1 MRGGSRKRSHWVKDR
16 VEQAYRVWRGG
27 GLAGIS
33 PFMLGW
39 TLGMLTGYSANLVR
53 ARSHAD
59 TGKAGLDRRVREKI
73 SWG

>member
-1 MRGGSRKRSHWVKDR
+1 MWGGSRKRSHWVKDR
-16 VEQAYRVWRGG
+16 VEQAYRVWRG

-53 ARSHAD
+53 AGSHAD
-59 TGKAGLDRRVREKI
+59 AGKAGLDGRVREKI
-73 SWG
+73 SCG

>member
-1 MRGGSRKRSHWVKDR
+1 MGAGRGPTGLKTGWNRHIGFG
-16 VEQAYRVWRGG
+16 EG

-53 ARSHAD
+53 AGSHAD
-59 TGKAGLDRRVREKI
+59 TGKVGLDGRVREKI